1 MSLKMEAASLREIKN
16 RMIVIKDRIRDHE
29 GFEINPY
36 TDALGFLTGGVGHK
50 ILPSEQVPTNEAG
63 WLKLYDQ
70 DFDKAVAAADEI
82 TPNDIHPTAFGICV
96 EMIFQLGKRGC
107 MNFAKMHKAI
117 AEKNFEAASIEM
129 LDSKWHKQTK
139 ARCESLAELMRNI

>member
-29 GFEINPY
+29 GF
-36 TDALGFLTGGVGHK
+36 
-50 ILPSEQVPTNEAG
+50 
-63 WLKLYDQ
+63 
-70 DFDKAVAAADEI
+70 EI

-117 AEKNFEAASIEM
+117 AEKNFETASIEM

>member
-36 TDALGFLTGGVGHK
+36 TDTLGFLTGGVGHK
-50 ILPSEQVPTNEAG
+50 ILPSEEVPTTEAG

-70 DFDKAVAAADEI
+70 DFDKF
-82 TPNDIHPTAFGICV
+82 TTT
-96 EMIFQLGKRGC
+96 L
-107 MNFAKMHKAI
+107 
-117 AEKNFEAASIEM
+117 
-129 LDSKWHKQTK
+129 
-139 ARCESLAELMRNI
+139 